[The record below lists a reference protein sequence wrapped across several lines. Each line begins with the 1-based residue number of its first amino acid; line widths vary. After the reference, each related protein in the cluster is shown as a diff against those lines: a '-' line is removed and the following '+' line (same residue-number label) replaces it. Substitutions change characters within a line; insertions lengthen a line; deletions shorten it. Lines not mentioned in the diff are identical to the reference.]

1 MKKPL
6 FKRVMTVMLAVLMS
20 FSGMSFRATTVRADS
35 SSTWEK
41 VSDIAAAASSGKPVA
56 ITMTTSDGKVFAL
69 PTAKATGSSRPTA
82 FEVTKNADGH

>member
-6 FKRVMTVMLAVLMS
+6 FKRVMTLMLAALMS

-41 VSDIAAAASSGKPVA
+41 VDSIADAVSSGKQ
-56 ITMTTSDGKVFAL
+56 GKWNGICF
-69 PTAKATGSSRPTA
+69 TER
-82 FEVTKNADGH
+82 KNK